1 MKNEGLE
8 KTLAYIDAHI
18 CEKLTLP
25 RLAGLAGYSPFY
37 FSRLFSEVMG
47 MPVTGYVRIRKLQY
61 SVASLL
67 EGKKVLEV
75 SLMYGFE
82 SHEGYTRAFTQL
94 FGSTPSTVKRHL
106 TSYQVPAY
114 VVPDK
119 SPRRDFMENSN
130 SNLQEHLQLL
140 IYEIL
145 EQSLGE
151 AREGHCTEIKILVR
165 KDGTVQ
171 ISDNGRGIPL
181 SQDENEDQKILDRL
195 LAGCPVSGLEYSRMG
210 DFSALNLQTVNSL
223 CESLQVCVYRNGT
236 CFLQDY
242 VRGIP
247 QHKLRAN
254 PSKAECGMRITMKP
268 DTTIFGDAVCS
279 CDFLKEWMQGRLS
292 ALDPGDLN
300 VSIEVCET
308 F

>member
-47 MPVTGYVRIRKLQY
+47 MPLTGYVRIRKLQF

-119 SPRRDFMENSN
+119 SPRRNFMENSN
-130 SNLQEHLQLL
+130 NNLQEHLQLL

-181 SQDENEDQKILDRL
+181 SQDENKDQKILDRL

-279 CDFLKEWMQGRLS
+279 CDLLKEWMQGRLS
-292 ALDPGDLN
+292 ALDPGALN
-300 VSIEVCET
+300 VSVEVCET

>member
-119 SPRRDFMENSN
+119 SPRRDFMENNN

-181 SQDENEDQKILDRL
+181 SQDENKDQKILDRL

-279 CDFLKEWMQGRLS
+279 CDLLKEWMQGRLS
-292 ALDPGDLN
+292 ALDPGALN
-300 VSIEVCET
+300 VSVEVCET

>member
-1 MKNEGLE
+1 
-8 KTLAYIDAHI
+8 
-18 CEKLTLP
+18 
-25 RLAGLAGYSPFY
+25 
-37 FSRLFSEVMG
+37 
-47 MPVTGYVRIRKLQY
+47 
-61 SVASLL
+61 
-67 EGKKVLEV
+67 
-75 SLMYGFE
+75 
-82 SHEGYTRAFTQL
+82 
-94 FGSTPSTVKRHL
+94 
-106 TSYQVPAY
+106 
-114 VVPDK
+114 
-119 SPRRDFMENSN
+119 MENNN

-151 AREGHCTEIKILVR
+151 AREVHCTEIKILVR

-195 LAGCPVSGLEYSRMG
+195 LAGCPVSGLEYGRMG

-279 CDFLKEWMQGRLS
+279 CDLLKEWMQGRLS
-292 ALDPGDLN
+292 ALDPGALN
-300 VSIEVCET
+300 VSVEVCET